1 MELKKITSSKS
12 SDVNME
18 HGVTTDT
25 RKIKGDNG
33 EGDRKETSRI
43 QVI

>member
-1 MELKKITSSKS
+1 MGLENITSSKY

-33 EGDRKETSRI
+33 EGDRKGKRRI